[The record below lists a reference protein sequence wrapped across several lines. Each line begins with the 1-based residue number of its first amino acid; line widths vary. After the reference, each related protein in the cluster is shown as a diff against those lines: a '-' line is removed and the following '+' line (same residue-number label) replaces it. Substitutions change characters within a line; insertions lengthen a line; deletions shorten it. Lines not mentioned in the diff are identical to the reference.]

1 MLEIVSPT
9 SPNKCEADF
18 TQKSPGYS
26 KLAYNTPRLRDDS
39 TKRHHPST
47 GLQRHRRFHMHRKPV
62 PNGLLPSITLF
73 LGGCLSVHPFRN
85 PAPIA
90 LVTIDVLPESSNFPR
105 SCTVEAFL
113 AAETKGP
120 EGHFVS

>member
-39 TKRHHPST
+39 TKWHHPST
-47 GLQRHRRFHMHRKPV
+47 GLHRHPRFHMHRKPV
-62 PNGLLPSITLF
+62 PNSLPPSRTLF
-73 LGGCLSVHPFRN
+73 LGDVCPSIHSGIPEIT
-85 PAPIA
+85 APII
-90 LVTIDVLPESSNFPR
+90 LVNIDVLPESSNFPR
-105 SCTVEAFL
+105 SCTVDAFL
-113 AAETKGP
+113 GRRNEET
-120 EGHFVS
+120 